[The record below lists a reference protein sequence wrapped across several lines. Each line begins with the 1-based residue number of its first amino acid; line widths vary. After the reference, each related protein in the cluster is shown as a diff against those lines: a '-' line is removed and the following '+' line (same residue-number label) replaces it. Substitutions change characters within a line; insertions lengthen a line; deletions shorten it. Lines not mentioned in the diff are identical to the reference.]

1 MVISLEH
8 FKKKN
13 QLAGTIWKIQKLLLK
28 EQKSPQTE
36 MLLLLQVAMQTQQLI
51 INRAAAM
58 SDPSSIIKTPL
69 QVDLNNFTMIALVG
83 IGNIGGLYGPKAS
96 YKCVH
101 RAIEFSPLKVN

>member
-13 QLAGTIWKIQKLLLK
+13 QLAGTILQIQKLLLK

-101 RAIEFSPLKVN
+101 KAIEFSPLKVN

>member
-1 MVISLEH
+1 MVIPLEH

-13 QLAGTIWKIQKLLLK
+13 QLAGTIWQVQKLLLK

-101 RAIEFSPLKVN
+101 KAIEFSPLKVN

>member
-1 MVISLEH
+1 MVIPLEH

-13 QLAGTIWKIQKLLLK
+13 QLAGTIWQVQKLLLK

-96 YKCVH
+96 YKWVH
-101 RAIEFSPLKVN
+101 KALEFSPLKVN

>member
-13 QLAGTIWKIQKLLLK
+13 QLAGTIWQIQKLLLK

-69 QVDLNNFTMIALVG
+69 QVDLNNFTTIALVG

-101 RAIEFSPLKVN
+101 KAIEFSPLKVN